1 LKYTKN
7 TKTKAI
13 ENKIEV
19 RNMKIEILGTGCAKC
34 KKTKEII
41 EKVLKETGVEA
52 EVVKVEDV
60 EKILNYGVMV
70 TPAVVVDGDLKTVG
84 KAPDEKEVRKWIS
97 Q

>member
-1 LKYTKN
+1 
-7 TKTKAI
+7 
-13 ENKIEV
+13 
-19 RNMKIEILGTGCAKC
+19 MKIEILGTGCVKC

-84 KAPDEKEVRKWIS
+84 KTPDKKEVRKWIS